1 MKRVRIISLVVLS
14 LVLISSECGRPDM
27 LVINDIKD
35 DGSINRKLVMTY
47 DEDEFDLSDMQVPVD
62 STWSLDK
69 TLEVSEKGDSLWTLI
84 AEKQFASVDDLN
96 NSYIND
102 TGSNKHLKRWAE
114 FSKKFRWFNTV
125 YYYSENVE
133 KILEAYPPE
142 DFLDEEYL
150 HLFYM
155 PEKIFN
161 DYRYGEDSLK
171 YKAMYDTLEEKKDEW
186 LGRCLVR
193 GAIIEMDSIMKESGD
208 KSIDIDLIM
217 GKEEE
222 LGEIILGDVDVE
234 VAIDSLFGE
243 GYYISNQALIDS
255 SLKNLEKK
263 IEVALQVT
271 TYLIQTKMPGELV
284 GTNGYIDTEGA
295 IIWEVNSDVIF
306 AKDYSMWAQSTESNL
321 WAWIVSGLF
330 VIFVI
335 VSIVFR
341 KKRL

>member
-1 MKRVRIISLVVLS
+1 MKRIRIISLVVLS
-14 LVLISSECGRPDM
+14 LVLISSECGRADM
-27 LVINDIKD
+27 LVINKIND
-35 DGSINRKLVMTY
+35 DGSINRKLVMTF

-69 TLEVSEKGDSLWTLI
+69 TLEVSEKGDSLWMLV

-102 TGSNKHLKRWAE
+102 NGSNKHLNRWAG
-114 FSKKFRWFNTV
+114 FRKKFRWFNTI

-155 PEKIFN
+155 PDKILN

-171 YKAMYDTLEEKKDEW
+171 YKALYDTLEEKKDDW
-186 LGRCLVR
+186 LGRCLVKA
-193 GAIIEMDSIMKESGD
+193 AIIELDSLIHESGD
-208 KSIDIDLIM
+208 KSIDIDLILE
-217 GKEEE
+217 KEEE
-222 LGEIILGDVDVE
+222 LGNMLQDDFDLDIT
-234 VAIDSLFGE
+234 IDTVFGE
-243 GYYISNQALIDS
+243 GYYTNHMVLIDS
-255 SLKNLEKK
+255 SVSNLEDKLILAMDVK
-263 IEVALQVT
+263 TYLLQV
-271 TYLIQTKMPGELV
+271 KMPGELV
-284 GTNGYIDTEGA
+284 ETNGYIDTEDG

-306 AKDYSMWAQSTESNL
+306 SKDYSMWAQSTVSNL

-335 VSIVFR
+335 VSIIFR
-341 KKRL
+341 KKRS